1 MILLKDPDFANG
13 LGIEVQIRTK
23 LVRHWSYIKNAAV
36 RIGTEILEVEGN
48 ADASKKFRYWY
59 NFDPRA
65 KIDSIAG
72 FPIIFKNQNKG
83 SNYKSGLEIDLS
95 SIYPDAKI
103 VLDTWK
109 EFVRVEFA
117 NPTEA
122 AYGKSVGLL
131 GNYHTGETL
140 ARDGTVL
147 DDFGSFGNNWQV
159 LPSESMLFRIV
170 EQPQFPKKC
179 IEPEDPRGERRR
191 RLNEFSVTEEKAEAA
206 CASIADELDRK
217 DCVYDI
223 IATQDL
229 EMAGAY

>member
-1 MILLKDPDFANG
+1 MG
-13 LGIEVQIRTK
+13 
-23 LVRHWSYIKNAAV
+23 
-36 RIGTEILEVEGN
+36 
-48 ADASKKFRYWY
+48 
-59 NFDPRA
+59 
-65 KIDSIAG
+65 
-72 FPIIFKNQNKG
+72 
-83 SNYKSGLEIDLS
+83 NYKSGLEIDLS

-159 LPSESMLFRIV
+159 RPSESMLFRIV
-170 EQPQFPKKC
+170 EQPPQ
-179 IEPEDPRGERRR
+179 RSA
-191 RLNEFSVTEEKAEAA
+191 LN
-206 CASIADELDRK
+206 L
-217 DCVYDI
+217 
-223 IATQDL
+223 
-229 EMAGAY
+229 